1 MPETRGSLKPII
13 AEAVGTFLLVLLG
26 VGSAAAELSL
36 IEVGLAFSLTVLA
49 VILSL
54 GSVSGAHINPS
65 VTVGFLVTGRM
76 KAGQAAAY
84 IAAQCVGAIAAGALL
99 NWFFSSSHLGS
110 TALRA
115 DVSVTQGLVLEF
127 LLTAILVFSVF
138 QCAVFERAGNLAAL
152 GIAATL
158 MALILVGGPLTGASL
173 NTARSIG
180 PSVFSGVWA
189 DFWIYVAGPCAG
201 GAAGALTASWF
212 GKADA

>member
-1 MPETRGSLKPII
+1 MESNGIKPIA
-13 AEAVGTFLLVLLG
+13 AEVVGTFLLVLLG

-36 IEVGLAFSLTVLA
+36 LEIGIAFSLTVLA
-49 VILSL
+49 VILAL

-76 KAGQAAAY
+76 KAGRAAAY
-84 IAAQCVGAIAAGALL
+84 IAAQCVGAILAGAILK
-99 NWFFSSSHLGS
+99 WVFTSEHLGS

-115 DVSVTQGLVLEF
+115 DISVAQGLVLEF

-138 QCAVFERAGNLAAL
+138 QCAVFERAGSLAAL

-180 PSVFSGVWA
+180 PSVFSGQWA
-189 DFWIYVAGPCAG
+189 DFWIYIAGPCAG
-201 GAAGALTASWF
+201 GAVGALGASWF
-212 GKADA
+212 GKEDA